1 MAGLFAK
8 TFENAIDREL
18 GSLGIAILR
27 QYQTSL
33 GRADLGQGSRGRAL
47 QSRTARD
54 GYLDVFI
61 SCGDSVDQIGID
73 KERRKRQHGRGDLRL
88 VGGERQHHGWR
99 RARARRQHVGKRPA
113 YERRRVV
120 EQYQHSAFGRCGVV
134 RRKIRIKIR
143 AGERSGRLGPFAG
156 RRSADPI
163 EEMADDH
170 GFARAA

>member
-61 SCGDSVDQIGID
+61 PSGDRIDQIGIT
-73 KERRKRQHGRGDLRL
+73 KS
-88 VGGERQHHGWR
+88 GE
-99 RARARRQHVGKRPA
+99 
-113 YERRRVV
+113 
-120 EQYQHSAFGRCGVV
+120 SANTGAAICG
-134 RRKIRIKIR
+134 
-143 AGERSGRLGPFAG
+143 
-156 RRSADPI
+156 
-163 EEMADDH
+163 
-170 GFARAA
+170 